1 MVRKEGLVLGRR
13 NCPLYQRINKVDV
26 YGRKK
31 VKLSM
36 STSKIKLTT
45 SSALLSVSLL
55 PLASQN
61 IHAYIDPG
69 TGSLIIQVLIASFVG
84 ALFLLKVYWR
94 KVKAFL
100 NNLFSKTR
108 KGNG

>member
-1 MVRKEGLVLGRR
+1 M
-13 NCPLYQRINKVDV
+13 NKLKT
-26 YGRKK
+26 R
-31 VKLSM
+31 LA
-36 STSKIKLTT
+36 T

-55 PLASQN
+55 PLVSQN

-84 ALFLLKVYWR
+84 ALFVIKIYWK
-94 KVKAFL
+94 KVKAFF
-100 NNLFSKTR
+100 NNLFSKAR

>member
-1 MVRKEGLVLGRR
+1 M
-13 NCPLYQRINKVDV
+13 NKLNT
-26 YGRKK
+26 R
-31 VKLSM
+31 
-36 STSKIKLTT
+36 LTT

-84 ALFLLKVYWR
+84 ALFVIKIYWK

-100 NNLFSKTR
+100 NNLFSKAR